1 MTIERGYDPR
11 DFVIYAYGGAGP
23 LHGAAF
29 GSEAGAQE
37 IVFPLGPVAS
47 TFSALGLAASDLVAA
62 TQVSDPALA
71 PFDLEHVNNRFEEL
85 DRQAV
90 EKVGAAPGDDGVRI
104 QRVLELRYKGQ
115 VHQVETPVPNGPLA
129 EHDMEQVIAEFERRY
144 EALYGRGSAFREAG
158 IELQTYHVTA
168 TLAVGSEAIHER
180 RDAGA
185 GEARP
190 VGAEDIYWWE
200 LGATARTD
208 IYRELVPNSRMV
220 GPAVIR
226 LDTTTALI
234 PPRQTATVDGYL
246 NIRVTKNLE
255 AH

>member
-29 GSEAGAQE
+29 GAEAGAQE

-47 TFSALGLAASDLVAA
+47 TFSALGLAASDLIAA
-62 TQVSDPALA
+62 TQISDPALA
-71 PFDLEHVNNRFEEL
+71 PFDLEHLNRRFEEL
-85 DRQAV
+85 DREAV
-90 EKVGAAPGDDGVRI
+90 EKVGGAPGDDGIRI

-115 VHQVETPVPNGPLA
+115 VHQVETPVPNGRIGEA
-129 EHDMEQVIAEFERRY
+129 EIEQVIADFERRY

-168 TLAVGSEAIHER
+168 TLAVGNQAIRER
-180 RDAGA
+180 DGA
-185 GEARP
+185 GRGAATP
-190 VGAEDIYWWE
+190 VGTEDIFWWE
-200 LGATARTD
+200 LGATAKTD
-208 IYRELVPNSRMV
+208 IYRELVPNSTIE

-234 PPRQTATVDGYL
+234 APRQTAVVDGYL
-246 NIRVTKNLE
+246 NIRVTKNQE
-255 AH
+255 AR